1 MSHHD
6 YREPP
11 SMAVELSGRELQSL
25 TCVDEVLRL
34 LRVLYRP
41 KARPRQKL
49 EADDYD
55 GQKMELETHLS
66 VLDELGDRLAKLRLT
81 SMLTGTGAA
90 NSDIQAGR

>member
-1 MSHHD
+1 
-6 YREPP
+6 
-11 SMAVELSGRELQSL
+11 MAVELSGRELQSL
-25 TCVDEVLRL
+25 TCIDEVLRL

-66 VLDELGDRLAKLRLT
+66 VLGDLGDRLAKLKLASMVT
-81 SMLTGTGAA
+81 STGAA
-90 NSDIQAGR
+90 SSDVQAGR